1 MTNSES
7 RIFLNTKIVRLKYT
21 RLFCRSM
28 ITVDCRNI
36 PSLKSPLAIYTS
48 DKVGA
53 VPALK
58 IHEFVLAPLSEEEV
72 NSKKVIEAIKS
83 FLNSLSIEKHFAVIQ
98 KNNIICI
105 ISLDDYKLED
115 LPSQPSDQFFS
126 CIHCGHITQ
135 FESVHNNHM
144 KIHYL

>member
-1 MTNSES
+1 
-7 RIFLNTKIVRLKYT
+7 
-21 RLFCRSM
+21 M

-48 DKVGA
+48 DQVGA
-53 VPALK
+53 IPALK
-58 IHEFVLAPLSEEEV
+58 IHEFVLAPVSDEDV
-72 NSKKVIEAIKS
+72 NSNKVIEAIKS

-98 KNNIICI
+98 NNNLISVV
-105 ISLDDYKLED
+105 SLDDYKLEV
-115 LPSQPSDQFFS
+115 LPIQPTDQFFS

-144 KIHYL
+144 KLHYL